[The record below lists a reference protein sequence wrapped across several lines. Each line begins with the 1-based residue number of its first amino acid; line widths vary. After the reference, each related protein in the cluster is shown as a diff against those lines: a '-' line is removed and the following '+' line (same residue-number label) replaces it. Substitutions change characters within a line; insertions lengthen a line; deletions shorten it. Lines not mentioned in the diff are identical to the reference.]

1 MRAEWRFYWSQP
13 ALLSFGTM
21 WLRSAVS
28 KSLCGLDDGYINT
41 VGLELPIFVMRILT
55 AKESI
60 RPLASIS
67 PEMLWDHI
75 SSG

>member
-1 MRAEWRFYWSQP
+1 
-13 ALLSFGTM
+13 M
-21 WLRSAVS
+21 WLLFTVS

-41 VGLELPIFVMRILT
+41 VSFELPFLITCVLT

-60 RPLASIS
+60 RSSVSID
-67 PEMLWDHI
+67 PEMIWDHI